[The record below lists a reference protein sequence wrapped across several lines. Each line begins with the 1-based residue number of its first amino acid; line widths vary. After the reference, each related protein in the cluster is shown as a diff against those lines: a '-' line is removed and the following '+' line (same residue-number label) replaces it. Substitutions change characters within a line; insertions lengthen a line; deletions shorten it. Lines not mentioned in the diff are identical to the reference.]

1 MQQLWFT
8 GSEIMRFPTEEEDR
22 MFEAIKPYLDERC
35 KLKEDAPDEIKELA
49 EKFWESF
56 KDAACQHYF

>member
-1 MQQLWFT
+1 
-8 GSEIMRFPTEEEDR
+8 

-49 EKFWESF
+49 EKLRESF
-56 KDAACQHYF
+56 EDAACQHPF

>member
-1 MQQLWFT
+1 
-8 GSEIMRFPTEEEDR
+8 MRFPTEEENR

-35 KLKEDAPDEIKELA
+35 KLKDAPDEIKELA

>member
-1 MQQLWFT
+1 
-8 GSEIMRFPTEEEDR
+8 MRFPTEEEDR

-56 KDAACQHYF
+56 KDAACQHFF

>member
-1 MQQLWFT
+1 
-8 GSEIMRFPTEEEDR
+8 

-35 KLKEDAPDEIKELA
+35 KLKEDALDGIKELA

-56 KDAACQHYF
+56 KDAACQYSF

>member
-1 MQQLWFT
+1 
-8 GSEIMRFPTEEEDR
+8 MRFPTEEENR

-49 EKFWESF
+49 DKFWESF
-56 KDAACQHYF
+56 KDASCQMSVLQLAEYSFRI

>member
-1 MQQLWFT
+1 
-8 GSEIMRFPTEEEDR
+8 MRFPTEEENR

-49 EKFWESF
+49 EKILGIF
-56 KDAACQHYF
+56 